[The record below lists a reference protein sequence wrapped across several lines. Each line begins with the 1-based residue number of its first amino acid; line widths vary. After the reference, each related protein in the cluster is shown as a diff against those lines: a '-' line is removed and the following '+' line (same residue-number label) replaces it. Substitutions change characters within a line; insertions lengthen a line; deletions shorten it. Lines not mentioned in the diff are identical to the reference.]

1 MATKEKLALSCWP
14 AADSRFTGYQF
25 AHGVGGKLT
34 QLEFGGV
41 LGVSD
46 TRAVG
51 PETVFDLA
59 SVTKLYTATIASM
72 LHDAGTIDL
81 SAPISSWSS
90 VTGVLGELST
100 TELLTH
106 TSGLPP
112 VWEEQLGRAETI
124 ASLLGLN
131 PEASQTGQLVYSCTG
146 YSLFAVAL
154 ESFLGKRFDEI
165 VQELLLT
172 PLSLRNTHYNPDPKA
187 VSVAVAKEPKEQI
200 AEATVHDPRA
210 RAMAGVSGNAGLFA
224 DCKDVFSFMSEVAT
238 GNAGVVS
245 DGVRRQLFTPLVRG
259 EWQQSIGFRFND
271 AERLG
276 EMAHYFSHTGFTGT
290 LVMIEPESAH
300 VAVLLT
306 NRLQRNSTREQ
317 MAQVYRQFAESIG
330 GAA

>member
-1 MATKEKLALSCWP
+1 METKEKLALSCWP

-25 AHGVGGKLT
+25 AQGVGGKLT

-46 TRAVG
+46 TRAVS

-90 VTGVLGELST
+90 VPGVLGELST

-112 VWEEQLGRAETI
+112 VWEEQQGRAETI
-124 ASLLGLN
+124 ASLLGLK
-131 PEASQTGQLVYSCTG
+131 PEASQAGQLVYSCTG

-154 ESFLGKRFDEI
+154 EGFLGKRFDEI

-172 PLSLRNTHYNPDPKA
+172 PLSLSNTHYNPDPKA
-187 VSVAVAKEPKEQI
+187 VSVAVAKEPEEQI
-200 AEATVHDPRA
+200 AEANVHDPRA
-210 RAMAGVSGNAGLFA
+210 RAMVGVSGNAGLFA

-245 DGVRRQLFTPLVRG
+245 DGARRQLFSPLVHG
-259 EWQQSIGFRFND
+259 EWQQCIGFRFSD
-271 AERLG
+271 TERLG
-276 EMAHYFSHTGFTGT
+276 HMDHYFSHTGFTGT
-290 LVMIEPESAH
+290 LVMIEPESTH

-306 NRLQRNSTREQ
+306 NRLQLNSSREQ
-317 MAQVYRQFAESIG
+317 MALVYRQFAESIG
-330 GAA
+330 RAA